1 MTRDGAAVRG
11 GRVRGRIGDVP
22 VPASTPEP
30 VLAGPRLLLPGW
42 TPEVAAAVVAGTRR
56 GDWAPDFPAEGDRTI
71 ARLLARD
78 PAGPG
83 WGELGHRLLV
93 ERDGGAVVGG
103 AGLFPAPDDG
113 PAAVELG
120 NGVVPSR
127 RGRGYA
133 VEAARLLLALARSAG
148 ASPLVAGVEPGNP
161 ASERV
166 LQRIGMR
173 PTGTRDGV
181 ARFRL
186 DVGSTT

>member
-1 MTRDGAAVRG
+1 MGAGAAVRG
-11 GRVRGRIGDVP
+11 GWARGRIDGVP
-22 VPASTPEP
+22 ISAPLPASVP
-30 VLAGPRLLLPGW
+30 AGPRLMLPGW

-56 GDWAPDFPAEGDRTI
+56 DDWSSDFPAEGDRVV

-113 PAAVELG
+113 PSAVELG
-120 NGVVPSR
+120 YGVVPSR

-133 VEAARLLLALARSAG
+133 VEAARVLLALARAAG

-166 LQRIGMR
+166 LERIGMR

-181 ARFRL
+181 VRFRL
-186 DVGSTT
+186 DVGSGA